1 MSVTARTL
9 QTTAPMTF
17 SCARALRLCA
27 LLALPGTAV
36 AQSTRT
42 PTIFSPSSQI
52 GAVTVR
58 AAVVM
63 DDYSVK
69 PLPLLKIVARRAD
82 RPDSVTGQTDLD
94 GRVTL
99 ALPVGRYSVRAKPA
113 QPVAGRSYAWNVSVV
128 VRASHTESVQLT
140 NANAMVSD
148 SVAPTVA
155 AAPPAAAPA
164 PTNTPAPAKPSS
176 VAVTQPTTT
185 PAKPADQRPVE
196 HHVVSTADTARK
208 AIPTPPPAP
217 TALPAPAPRIAEMKS
232 APRTNTSKL
241 MLGLSF
247 NGSALRSDDLNTS
260 TESGAGAAGQ
270 IGWGFTKNFAIVLDA
285 SAARMESI
293 GGNYDLA
300 HVDIAGRWHFVSSSH
315 GFVPF
320 VEVGYSGRGAMQN
333 DVLMVDEFNNL
344 YSGDLS
350 ILGGGISF
358 GGGLHY
364 FLSQKL
370 ALGGQF
376 KWTTGSFTRV
386 QIDNV
391 TIDGVEID
399 ATSARFNMGL
409 TWFPMGRSR

>member
-1 MSVTARTL
+1 MSVPARTL
-9 QTTAPMTF
+9 QTTEPMTF
-17 SCARALRLCA
+17 ACARALRLCA

-36 AQSTRT
+36 AQSTRP
-42 PTIFSPSSQI
+42 PTIFSPSSQM

-69 PLPLLKIVARRAD
+69 PLPLMKVVAKRAD
-82 RPDSVTGQTDLD
+82 RADSVTGQTDLD

-99 ALPVGRYSVRAKPA
+99 ALPVGRYSVRAKPT
-113 QPVAGRSYAWNVSVV
+113 QPVAGRSYAWNVPVV

-140 NANAMVSD
+140 NANATVSD
-148 SVAPTVA
+148 SVATTVA
-155 AAPPAAAPA
+155 AAPTA
-164 PTNTPAPAKPSS
+164 PTNTPPSAKPSA
-176 VAVTQPTTT
+176 VAATQPTTT
-185 PAKPADQRPVE
+185 PAKPADQKPAQPVE
-196 HHVVSTADTARK
+196 RHAVATADTARK
-208 AIPTPPPAP
+208 AMPAPPPAP
-217 TALPAPAPRIAEMKS
+217 TALPAPSPRIAEMKS

-260 TESGAGAAGQ
+260 TESGAGVGGQ
-270 IGWGFTKNFAIVLDA
+270 LGWGFTRNFAIVLDA

-300 HVDIAGRWHFVSSSH
+300 HVDISGRWHFVSSSH

-320 VEVGYSGRGAMQN
+320 VEVGYSGRGALQN

-350 ILGGGISF
+350 ILGGGVSF
-358 GGGLHY
+358 GGGLNY
-364 FLSQKL
+364 FLSQKW
-370 ALGGQF
+370 AFGGQF